1 LGKQRIFQFS
11 ELGPESISEVNR
23 ASKMVPV
30 MKENNKKYC
39 FKDFAFLKRIA
50 PRKKKQVGS
59 FGNMIIFHICL

>member
-39 FKDFAFLKRIA
+39 FKDFAFLETITTG
-50 PRKKKQVGS
+50 KKKQVGS
-59 FGNMIIFHICL
+59 FGNMIIFLICL

>member
-11 ELGPESISEVNR
+11 ELGPESISEANR

-39 FKDFAFLKRIA
+39 FKDFAFFGRIT
-50 PRKKKQVGS
+50 PRKKEK
-59 FGNMIIFHICL
+59 NKWDRLAT